1 MLGYWG
7 NPRGYCCKSSTK
19 TRDKNTKNWIAN
31 CENQKCAHTP
41 SALTKRRDKPA
52 KMVATN
58 RYFNIFFCLTIFIR
72 NIFCYVSNA
81 QDIGIGLL
89 LRAQAHVCTTN
100 TVTPHHHHLLVGR
113 AVAIGNNNIAAG
125 ARVSCSPLPEMMK
138 IIIYQHQQQFYSF
151 VLHHIFVLIII
162 LEKLNFS
169 APRTK

>member
-31 CENQKCAHTP
+31 CENRKCAHTP

>member
-1 MLGYWG
+1 MCSHTVGIDQEERQTSKNGG
-7 NPRGYCCKSSTK
+7 N
-19 TRDKNTKNWIAN
+19 
-31 CENQKCAHTP
+31 
-41 SALTKRRDKPA
+41 KPLLQ
-52 KMVATN
+52 
-58 RYFNIFFCLTIFIR
+58 YFFLCLTIFIL